1 MKIITLAT
9 ICTGEC
15 GLYTWLYNF
24 PFVQMNLKLE
34 GMCVHVIIGLRQ

>member
-9 ICTGEC
+9 IWTGEC

-34 GMCVHVIIGLRQ
+34 GVCVHVIIGLRQ